1 MHHEVVP
8 HYMRTK
14 LDLDLE
20 AKQKELE
27 DHVACK
33 GAELSGEVKKFN
45 EMLSSGID
53 RVTEMREELEEQK
66 TRTGEKEQ
74 LSATCIIS
82 YCRNFD
88 DYYSHLLF
96 LNLMI
101 CPITIPCHTILCAN
115 FLLILLLQKPPMAI
129 QQRRESLWPPTFT
142 ALVSLLSQ
150 TSGEL

>member
-1 MHHEVVP
+1 MLHFQRNTEGRISIVHHEVVP

-27 DHVACK
+27 DHVASK

-74 LSATCIIS
+74 LSITCII
-82 YCRNFD
+82 
-88 DYYSHLLF
+88 
-96 LNLMI
+96 I
-101 CPITIPCHTILCAN
+101 I
-115 FLLILLLQKPPMAI
+115 
-129 QQRRESLWPPTFT
+129 
-142 ALVSLLSQ
+142 VLS
-150 TSGEL
+150 ELR